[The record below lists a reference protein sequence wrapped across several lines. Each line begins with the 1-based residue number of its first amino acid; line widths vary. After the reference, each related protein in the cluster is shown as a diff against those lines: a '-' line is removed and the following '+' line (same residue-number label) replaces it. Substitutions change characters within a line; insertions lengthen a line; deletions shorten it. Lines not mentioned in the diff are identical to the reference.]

1 MTEAKMDK
9 IERAINAKQVGAE
22 KIAEHLGQIPKIHRA
37 DYENAVSGKSR
48 KAGVKSF
55 CLECVGWQKEEIRLC
70 TSLECPLYLYR
81 PYQERPNHSDN
92 RLGSAPESKN
102 SDKGD
107 NYAR

>member
-1 MTEAKMDK
+1 L
-9 IERAINAKQVGAE
+9 
-22 KIAEHLGQIPKIHRA
+22 HIPKIHRA

-81 PYQERPNHSDN
+81 HYKIEANEHSQVA
-92 RLGSAPESKN
+92 GSNSESM
-102 SDKGD
+102 KGD
-107 NYAR
+107 